1 MEDKLKKYEAP
12 SVFIEQSANVICD
25 SSEFDWG
32 EWMSL
37 DMVIVDER
45 SYNI

>member
-1 MEDKLKKYEAP
+1 MEANLKKYEAP
-12 SVFIEQSANVICD
+12 DVSIEQSANVICD

-32 EWMSL
+32 EWMSC